1 MLTVMILYL
10 AIPSDFPPSLPSPK
24 HLVLML
30 QPQLLVEPLAS
41 TGELSQPPLLDL
53 VQVRSGYV
61 LNASLKEA
69 AAAAVSSGFYKQV
82 PFVIASVL

>member
-1 MLTVMILYL
+1 MLTVMILYR
-10 AIPSDFPPSLPSPK
+10 AIPSDFPPSRPSPK

-61 LNASLKEA
+61 LNASLKHA